1 MNYTLYVQKL
11 SKTRSPINTAII
23 ENMNIYQTLKH
34 SNYRIAVQ
42 ACSKS
47 PRQALFFPHSH
58 KQNTHTKTSKFI
70 NYQSKPQQQR
80 SQAKNRCI
88 VLFQICNVEC
98 SFVEI
103 TNDTKYRTF
112 CFFPQVDRT
121 ENFASKMASLF
132 RPVWR
137 KKNLFSYALQTL
149 ALKYIHLYA
158 LLSTY
163 LSGEH
168 SKKTCQASEKNP
180 SKPRFSGP
188 FYILSH
194 FPSFSL
200 LLPNSISSGNENKHL
215 VS

>member
-1 MNYTLYVQKL
+1 
-11 SKTRSPINTAII
+11 
-23 ENMNIYQTLKH
+23 
-34 SNYRIAVQ
+34 
-42 ACSKS
+42 
-47 PRQALFFPHSH
+47 
-58 KQNTHTKTSKFI
+58 
-70 NYQSKPQQQR
+70 
-80 SQAKNRCI
+80 
-88 VLFQICNVEC
+88 
-98 SFVEI
+98 
-103 TNDTKYRTF
+103 
-112 CFFPQVDRT
+112 
-121 ENFASKMASLF
+121 MASLF

-215 VS
+215 VSWLPRNPGLLLLFYTWTPRGFGLVPKRNLWFPGCWENLYLKVNLFSFFSVHGMHTCMFALKNLCSCSTIRGI

>member
-34 SNYRIAVQ
+34 SQTTGQPYKLVRRVR
-42 ACSKS
+42 
-47 PRQALFFPHSH
+47 RQALFFP
-58 KQNTHTKTSKFI
+58 THTKHTHQNVKI
-70 NYQSKPQQQR
+70 HQLYQSKPQQQR
-80 SQAKNRCI
+80 SQAKI
-88 VLFQICNVEC
+88 VVLFYSRICNVEC
-98 SFVEI
+98 SFVDI

-132 RPVWR
+132 RPIRR

-149 ALKYIHLYA
+149 ALKYINFYA

-163 LSGEH
+163 LGGAF
-168 SKKTCQASEKNP
+168 KKLAKQVEKTLPNP
-180 SKPRFSGP
+180 GLVVLS
-188 FYILSH
+188 ILSQSP
-194 FPSFSL
+194 FELSNTLDF
-200 LLPNSISSGNENKHL
+200 ERKREQKHL